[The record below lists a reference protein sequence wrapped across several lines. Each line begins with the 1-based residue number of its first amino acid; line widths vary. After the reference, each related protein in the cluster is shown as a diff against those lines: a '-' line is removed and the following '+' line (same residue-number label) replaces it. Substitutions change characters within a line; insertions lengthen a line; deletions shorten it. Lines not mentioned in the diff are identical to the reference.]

1 MRIMACLVL
10 AATTML
16 GAAGASAQDYYFGI
30 TYDTS
35 LPLEKTEEFV
45 SDFSWLGLSLEGR
58 KLVSPTAS
66 VGFFFG
72 WHEMD
77 ERVNEVVHVSP
88 GVDIH
93 ADQQRYINSFPM
105 MVTGHYY
112 LGQQGQLRPY
122 FGTGIGAYLIERRN
136 EFGVFLTDEDTWH
149 FGIAPEVGIAWK
161 AGWQSAGIIGV
172 RFNWAS
178 PGGDE
183 EEMYINFRVGAAWM

>member
-1 MRIMACLVL
+1 MPLQD
-10 AATTML
+10 TDDF
-16 GAAGASAQDYYFGI
+16 AGSFGYYGM
-30 TYDTS
+30 
-35 LPLEKTEEFV
+35 
-45 SDFSWLGLSLEGR
+45 SLEGR
-58 KLVSPTAS
+58 KIVSSNKS
-66 VGFFFG
+66 VGFFFA

-77 ERVNEVVHVSP
+77 KRVSEVVNVSP

-112 LGQQGQLRPY
+112 LGEQGKLRPHV
-122 FGTGIGAYLIERRN
+122 GLGIGAYLIERRN

-149 FGIAPEVGIAWK
+149 FGLAPEIGVAWK
-161 AGWQSAGIIGV
+161 AGWQSAGIVSV

>member
-10 AATTML
+10 AATL
-16 GAAGASAQDYYFGI
+16 GVTGASAQDYYFGI
-30 TYDTS
+30 TYDTC
-35 LPLEKTEEFV
+35 LALEDTDEFAGT
-45 SDFSWLGLSLEGR
+45 FSWLGLSLEGR
-58 KLVSPTAS
+58 KIVSPTTS

-77 ERVNEVVHVSP
+77 KRTSEVVAVSP

-112 LGQQGQLRPY
+112 FGQQGRMRPHV
-122 FGTGIGAYLIERRN
+122 GLGIGTYLIERRN

-149 FGIAPEVGIAWK
+149 FGLAPEVGIAWK
-161 AGWQSAGIIGV
+161 SGWQSAGIISV